1 MSIKPEI
8 RRFHVVV
15 VQRTSKKCTKMRNAR
30 AELLFWSLNLLFF
43 LFLSRRWGC
52 RRPCIRSLIISNNKI
67 IMMIMI
73 ITIIIVMINIIIL
86 LSFAKLRNN
95 KNSIPT
101 GKCDS
106 YTNVMQIYLPYGSA
120 LVINFIID
128 RIMVFSFLVYKACLR
143 QKADLLM
150 FINQDCYL

>member
-1 MSIKPEI
+1 MSIKREI

-15 VQRTSKKCTKMRNAR
+15 VQRTSKKCTKMRDAR

-43 LFLSRRWGC
+43 LLFLSRRWGC
-52 RRPCIRSLIISNNKI
+52 RRPCIRSLIISNNNI
-67 IMMIMI
+67 IMMIRI
-73 ITIIIVMINIIIL
+73 ITIINIIIL
-86 LSFAKLRNN
+86 LSFAKLRNK
-95 KNSIPT
+95 KNSIPAA
-101 GKCDS
+101 KCDS

>member
-1 MSIKPEI
+1 
-8 RRFHVVV
+8 
-15 VQRTSKKCTKMRNAR
+15 
-30 AELLFWSLNLLFF
+30 
-43 LFLSRRWGC
+43 
-52 RRPCIRSLIISNNKI
+52 
-67 IMMIMI
+67 MMIMI
-73 ITIIIVMINIIIL
+73 ITIIIVIINIIIL

>member
-1 MSIKPEI
+1 MQIFGTKEIVCIRKEYNSHAIGLGHQHGRRDVMWKHSI
-8 RRFHVVV
+8 V
-15 VQRTSKKCTKMRNAR
+15 
-30 AELLFWSLNLLFF
+30 FF

-52 RRPCIRSLIISNNKI
+52 RRPCIRSRIISNNNI

-73 ITIIIVMINIIIL
+73 ITIIIVIINIIIL

-101 GKCDS
+101 GKFDS